1 MKHYIYIYLNP
12 LKPGNFQFGKFQF
25 NYQPFYI
32 GKGFNNRI
40 NIHIKEAKQIIEN
53 DIEPTGNKHKL
64 NTIIKIINN
73 GFEPIRIKLYENISD
88 FSACRAERYFINL
101 IGRYDLNEGP
111 LTNMTDGGDGLSG
124 YKHTD
129 ESKNYISINSKQRWV
144 ENYNRYC
151 KLVKGEKNPFY
162 GKTHSEKNKRIFSE
176 TAKKTFTG
184 RKQTDEHKKKK
195 AAAIRGENNGMYG
208 TNTYKKWVEKFGK
221 QEADKKYKEFI
232 KNNRIGK
239 NNPMYGKKDGNHP
252 TNKLITLIFP
262 DAKKLQFKG
271 HNQCKSYL
279 ENTNIIKDGF
289 SYNSLRQYSKKNK
302 KYQEYF
308 LLIE

>member
-1 MKHYIYIYLNP
+1 MKHYVYIYLNP
-12 LKPGNFQFGKFQF
+12 LKPGKFNYGKFEF
-25 NYQPFYI
+25 NYQPFYV

-73 GFEPIRIKLYENISD
+73 GFEPIRVKLYENITNE
-88 FSACRAERYFINL
+88 SACRVEKYLISL
-101 IGRYDLNEGP
+101 IGRNDLHKGP
-111 LTNMTDGGDGLSG
+111 LTNMTDGGEGLIG
-124 YKHTD
+124 YKMSED
-129 ESKNYISINSKQRWV
+129 SKHKNSISQRLRWQ
-144 ENYNRYC
+144 NGYYNN
-151 KLVKGEKNPFY
+151 LNLFGQNNPFY

-195 AAAIRGENNGMYG
+195 ADAIRGEKNGMYG
-208 TNTYKKWVEKFGK
+208 TNIYKKWVEKFGK

-232 KNNRIGK
+232 ENNRIGK

-252 TNKLITLIFP
+252 ANKLITLIFP

-271 HNQCKSYL
+271 HKQCKSYL

-302 KYQEYF
+302 KYQGYF